1 MGVHALAIKDM
12 AGLLTPE
19 SSTLLV
25 GRLRQEW
32 PDIPLHIHT
41 HDTAGTG
48 VASML
53 AAAAAGADIVDA
65 AIDAMSGLTSQPS
78 LGAIAA
84 SLRNGQT
91 NIDLDALQLLNRYW
105 EDVRYLYSPFESGQ
119 LSGSSDVF
127 SHEIPGGQYTNL
139 LFQSKQLGLSGRFAE
154 IKKAYSQANELLG
167 DIPKVTP
174 SSKVVGD
181 LAQFMVSQGLSPS
194 DVLEQAG
201 NLPLPNS
208 VVEYFQGCL
217 GSPPGGFPEP
227 LRSRVLEGK
236 SLPDGRLC
244 FDERPGAQLE
254 PYDFDEATQ
263 QLQSVYGVER
273 ITFKDVLSHALYPE
287 VFREW
292 LLYEEIYGPMDPLPT
307 HVFLRPM
314 QVNDEVNFAV
324 EKGRRIFLKLA
335 SISDVDPSSGSRQ
348 VTFEANGE
356 RWFIRTTD
364 EKNNDSNNGAAL
376 TGSPRR
382 EKADPLNDEHISAP
396 FTGVIVDVKGK
407 VSENIIEGDTL
418 FVLSAMKMETAIQS
432 LKSGVVKRVL
442 VNPGDQ
448 VSGGDLLAIVCDP
461 GDVTNEK

>member
-1 MGVHALAIKDM
+1 
-12 AGLLTPE
+12 
-19 SSTLLV
+19 
-25 GRLRQEW
+25 
-32 PDIPLHIHT
+32 
-41 HDTAGTG
+41 
-48 VASML
+48 ML

-236 SLPDGRLC
+236 SLPD
-244 FDERPGAQLE
+244 EGAH
-254 PYDFDEATQ
+254 YD
-263 QLQSVYGVER
+263 S
-273 ITFKDVLSHALYPE
+273 
-287 VFREW
+287 
-292 LLYEEIYGPMDPLPT
+292 
-307 HVFLRPM
+307 
-314 QVNDEVNFAV
+314 
-324 EKGRRIFLKLA
+324 EKR
-335 SISDVDPSSGSRQ
+335 
-348 VTFEANGE
+348 
-356 RWFIRTTD
+356 
-364 EKNNDSNNGAAL
+364 
-376 TGSPRR
+376 
-382 EKADPLNDEHISAP
+382 
-396 FTGVIVDVKGK
+396 
-407 VSENIIEGDTL
+407 
-418 FVLSAMKMETAIQS
+418 
-432 LKSGVVKRVL
+432 
-442 VNPGDQ
+442 
-448 VSGGDLLAIVCDP
+448 
-461 GDVTNEK
+461 